1 MKRKL
6 KILLALLAAA
16 MALLLAVGPCALAET
31 AYHSALIL
39 YPTKLVGFA
48 SENTTIFSAP
58 TEFSDRIAVGRGFPL
73 YVTGSAGQFY
83 IVENA
88 AGVQGYALKRA
99 VSPNLPTGANPFT
112 GGYDP
117 GWGKIACMI
126 LLPQHMTIRAQPSP
140 SAAAMRLD
148 AATPCWILQR
158 TANNG
163 SVWYAVQ
170 NAANGAVAYFS
181 PSDLLDSAAAF
192 QWLV

>member
-6 KILLALLAAA
+6 KILLAAA
-16 MALLLAVGPCALAET
+16 MALLLAIAPCALAET
-31 AYHSALIL
+31 AYHASLIRF
-39 YPTKLVGFA
+39 PTKLVGFT

-58 TEFSDRIAVGRGFPL
+58 TEFSARIAVGCGFPL

-99 VSPNLPTGANPFT
+99 VSPNLTKDANPFT

-117 GWGKIACMI
+117 GWGKTACMI
-126 LLPQHMTIRAQPSP
+126 LLPQHMTVRAQPRP
-140 SAAAMRLD
+140 SAAAMSLD

-170 NAANGAVAYFS
+170 NAANGAIAYFS
-181 PSDLLDSAAAF
+181 PSDLLDTASNC
-192 QWLV
+192 QWHA